1 VSPPDAKACDDQS
14 MRVGRTKCDV
24 TRRCLLGFFLVVGCK
39 TPARCE
45 APGQETA
52 PVLQQGLQVK
62 PMPAK
67 AGEPTRFLGNYDLI
81 CAERHEAPTA
91 CAGNILLPL
100 KPVEPVAR
108 NPLEEYPRDYSELPI
123 AIRDFR
129 PREVV
134 VKSHGPR
141 FIFEDDGT
149 ARTWGPVKGAPT
161 VLMVNDTEEVGPS
174 KAIANGRQ
182 NCVVSLDGEVWCWFS
197 ELCERE
203 VGGYDR
209 LPYSRVPGI
218 TRAIAVD
225 VGLRIAC
232 ALDETGH
239 VYCWGYVDGKDDCR
253 GQDARV
259 VPGIDDAV
267 QFVTGGDTACALTA
281 GGDVRCWGS
290 NLGAELALPR
300 SKIDFSIEPITVPV
314 ASPIVKLRAEGCG
327 VIALTTDGEVWYWG
341 LCLTD
346 EREDADPR
354 RAEGIERAIDIVAG
368 NSFGCALLADRS
380 IRCFGSRVDDR
391 PPDTP
396 RPAFEDKATWVNA
409 PLFELTTM
417 DEDEPR

>member
-1 VSPPDAKACDDQS
+1 
-14 MRVGRTKCDV
+14 MLVGKTKRDV

-45 APGQETA
+45 SPSNGPVARHASG
-52 PVLQQGLQVK
+52 PVLQQGLQVE
-62 PMPAK
+62 PVPAK
-67 AGEPTRFLGNYDLI
+67 AGEPTRFLGNYDVI
-81 CAERHEAPTA
+81 CAERHEAATA
-91 CAGNILLPL
+91 CVGNIRLPL
-100 KPVEPVAR
+100 APVEPGPP

-123 AIRDFR
+123 AIRGFR
-129 PREVV
+129 PREVLV
-134 VKSHGPR
+134 RSHGQR
-141 FIFEDDGT
+141 FIFERDGT

-161 VLMVNDTEEVGPS
+161 VLMVSDTEKVGPS
-174 KAIANGRQ
+174 KAIGNGSQKCRV
-182 NCVVSLDGEVWCWFS
+182 NMDGEVWCWFS
-197 ELCERE
+197 ELCELE
-203 VGGYDR
+203 EGGYDD
-209 LPYSRVPGI
+209 LTYSRVPGI
-218 TRAIAVD
+218 TRASTVD
-225 VGLRIAC
+225 VGSRIAC

-267 QFVTGGDTACALTA
+267 QFVTGGDTACALTV

-290 NLGAELALPR
+290 NLGVELALPR
-300 SKIDFSIEPITVPV
+300 SKIEFSIDPV
-314 ASPIVKLRAEGCG
+314 TIPLASPIVKLRAEDCG
-327 VIALTTDGEVWYWG
+327 VIALTTEGEVWYWG
-341 LCLTD
+341 SCLTKD
-346 EREDADPR
+346 REDTAPR

-368 NSFGCALLADRS
+368 NSFGCALLADRN
-380 IRCFGSRVDDR
+380 IRCFGSRIDRR